1 MLKRLEKLA
10 IVGVIILAVVAQ
22 LSYIPFYPVKFD
34 QSQVLYLAWDFVAKG
49 ILPVHGILNS
59 LRAYN
64 PPFFVWLYLAPMML
78 TRNPS
83 WVLILPA
90 LLLHVLALVVLY
102 SLGRRYFGPRAGLA
116 AAALY
121 AFSERGLYF
130 GHASWAQGLLAPS
143 YVLIVFCLFR
153 WLLEGNSWYGVLL
166 VPLAAWI
173 TGLHWGGALAVGV
186 LLLLPLLFRA
196 RLQPSRIIAGGLIAL
211 ALWAPYLGF
220 ERDRAFA
227 DIRAV
232 VQGRLPVPKPEE
244 ITPFCRQEA
253 ESQEQIKIF
262 QAEETLMSR
271 WKEAVRSE
279 WPVAYAVSSKV
290 YGASWGMIRALSLH
304 FRWSA
309 LQPSFPGS
317 PQERALYLVET
328 AFFLIGVI
336 GVGVLLYRLGIQRTA
351 TPAER
356 LLLVSFLLPALLQNL
371 SPHTTLSRPD
381 VSWLFYGPQVL
392 IIAYVCVVPRWA
404 RTRVAQTLLL
414 VGLSVLIILVS
425 HNAWGRISSALRGT
439 PNPQRQMVA
448 WIAEDLRSQG
458 RQQAS
463 IRYDLLQDRVSE
475 WCWIVSRS
483 ALEDTCYI
491 GTEHDYLLLTL
502 YGIGNTGKAPDGW
515 AWDPDYIVLFPEGIH
530 RYDLAQGMYQVM
542 DFESYVVLKVLE

>member
-34 QSQVLYLAWDFVAKG
+34 QSQVLYLAWDFVTKG
-49 ILPVHGILNS
+49 ILPIHGILNS

-64 PPFFVWLYLAPMML
+64 PPFFVWLYILPMML
-78 TRNPS
+78 TQDPS

-102 SLGRRYFGPRAGLA
+102 SLGRRYFGPRAGLVA
-116 AAALY
+116 ATLY

-143 YVLIVFCLFR
+143 YVLMVFCLFR

-166 VPLAAWI
+166 APLAAWI
-173 TGLHWGGALAVGV
+173 TGVHWGGALTVGV

-196 RLQPSRIIAGGLIAL
+196 RLQPVPIIIGVLIAL
-211 ALWAPYLGF
+211 ALWAPYLNF
-220 ERDRAFA
+220 EQDRTFA
-227 DIRAV
+227 DVRAL

-244 ITPFCRQEA
+244 IAPFCHQEA
-253 ESQEQIKIF
+253 MNQEQIKSF
-262 QAEETLMSR
+262 QTEQGSMSR
-271 WKEAVRSE
+271 WKDAVRSE
-279 WPVAYAVSSKV
+279 WPVVYAVLSKV
-290 YGASWGMIRALSLH
+290 SVSSWGMIRALSTNLH
-304 FRWSA
+304 WSA

-317 PQERALYLVET
+317 PQERTLYLVET

-356 LLLVSFLLPALLQNL
+356 LLFLSLFLPTLLQNL
-371 SPHTTLSRPD
+371 SPYTALSRPD

-392 IIAYVCVVPRWA
+392 IIAYACVVPRWA
-404 RTRVAQTLLL
+404 RTRAVQTLLL
-414 VGLSVLIILVS
+414 VGLAMLIILVS
-425 HNAWGRISSALRGT
+425 HNAWGRISLALRDT

-448 WIAEDLRSQG
+448 WIAEDLTGQG
-458 RQQAS
+458 QQQAS
-463 IRYDLLQDRVSE
+463 IRYDLLQDRPE

-483 ALEDTCYI
+483 TLEENCYI
-491 GTEHDYLLLTL
+491 GTQHDYLLLTL
-502 YGIGNTGKAPDGW
+502 HGIRNTEKAPDGW

-542 DFESYVVLKVLE
+542 DFKSYVVLKVLE